1 MTAFNGVFVGSGKI
15 PRATRICVRKIS
27 ARVDH
32 ASLLERGVHGKYP
45 SRSLSGCSRASSGS
59 WPCGNARGASAA
71 NAGMARQTRRIGWS
85 RFMRKEVSIHVQ
97 LPSFNNQRSFR
108 EACAS
113 SGSVGG
119 VGRRDAG
126 KGACGRGSVDT
137 GDAADRAGEGSVG
150 LDDSADRVDDGSMG
164 ADAEQER
171 VDDVSVGVER
181 EEVSVEREAVSLER
195 EAVGVER
202 EAVGVEREGV
212 GADRSWRRISRA
224 LISRFSLSW
233 APCPFPHRAML
244 SNQHHIV
251 VGEGEGETLHV
262 SETFVAPRRG
272 GGL

>member
-1 MTAFNGVFVGSGKI
+1 
-15 PRATRICVRKIS
+15 
-27 ARVDH
+27 
-32 ASLLERGVHGKYP
+32 
-45 SRSLSGCSRASSGS
+45 
-59 WPCGNARGASAA
+59 
-71 NAGMARQTRRIGWS
+71 
-85 RFMRKEVSIHVQ
+85 MRKEVSIHVQ

-126 KGACGRGSVDT
+126 KGACGRGSFDT

-195 EAVGVER
+195 EAVDVERVAVDVEREAVGVER
-202 EAVGVEREGV
+202 EAVGVEREGVDVERDAVDVEREAIDVEREGV